1 MFCQKTQHAL
11 PRCLIW
17 GRTRE
22 RENTDFHKPCCLLVI
37 RDSVSVW
44 KQTLHSFWLIAGA
57 QRHCLGLWKAIQKPQ
72 EWLWVSSVHVTFVPF
87 ARACTGWR
95 MPGLL
100 VWYVSGC
107 SRELHIPE
115 WVFTLAFQVRS
126 FYLLSYHP
134 LVHHIVQTVEAS
146 CFAAF
151 QVVALGCCAGVK
163 K

>member
-1 MFCQKTQHAL
+1 MLDLGKDKGKREHRFPQAMLPSSHKRLSISMKTDTAFL
-11 PRCLIW
+11 L
-17 GRTRE
+17 
-22 RENTDFHKPCCLLVI
+22 TDC
-37 RDSVSVW
+37 RSTT
-44 KQTLHSFWLIAGA
+44 TLSGPLESHPEAT
-57 QRHCLGLWKAIQKPQ
+57 
-72 EWLWVSSVHVTFVPF
+72 EWLWVSSVHVTFVSF

>member
-1 MFCQKTQHAL
+1 MFDLGKDKGKREHRFPQAMLPSSHKRLSISMKTDTAFL
-11 PRCLIW
+11 L
-17 GRTRE
+17 
-22 RENTDFHKPCCLLVI
+22 TDC
-37 RDSVSVW
+37 RSTT
-44 KQTLHSFWLIAGA
+44 TLSGPLESHPEAT
-57 QRHCLGLWKAIQKPQ
+57 
-72 EWLWVSSVHVTFVPF
+72 EWLWVSSVHVTFVSF

>member
-1 MFCQKTQHAL
+1 MFDLGKDKGKREHRFPQAMLPSSHKRLSISMKTDTAFL
-11 PRCLIW
+11 L
-17 GRTRE
+17 
-22 RENTDFHKPCCLLVI
+22 TDC
-37 RDSVSVW
+37 RSTT
-44 KQTLHSFWLIAGA
+44 TLSGPLESHPEAT
-57 QRHCLGLWKAIQKPQ
+57 

>member
-1 MFCQKTQHAL
+1 MFCPKTQHAL

-115 WVFTLAFQVRS
+115 
-126 FYLLSYHP
+126 YLPWLSKWDP
-134 LVHHIVQTVEAS
+134 STFFHIILLFIILCRQLRHRVLLL
-146 CFAAF
+146 FK
-151 QVVALGCCAGVK
+151 L
-163 K
+163 